1 MGFYPLYILFSFQ
14 HATGPWTANP
24 QGNFPSFVAFCSP
37 TLHDKDIDLS
47 DFYDHTRVSANLRAS
62 HCVATGLHTSPRSF
76 LAPCR
81 SVTQARGIARALHR
95 KSSQA
100 FFARQQEN
108 TSSYSRRV
116 SVLKL
121 LPAYLLSWFTYPSLS
136 QCCLHDSIFSALIKT
151 LRKQVGYQNS
161 PQNVR
166 TIACLDL
173 I

>member
-1 MGFYPLYILFSFQ
+1 MCNPHFDFRGREPITVPVD
-14 HATGPWTANP
+14 AT
-24 QGNFPSFVAFCSP
+24 
-37 TLHDKDIDLS
+37 
-47 DFYDHTRVSANLRAS
+47 VSANLRAS